1 MTTSTVN
8 SKHITTLL
16 NGTIQSVTKTI
27 PFDIQIGKPSTG
39 TDELHSQFGVLI
51 GITGD
56 VKGQIFFSGKREAFN
71 TVGQAMFGMELEGE
85 MFKSFCGELGNMIA
99 GGLAT
104 IISNQGVTIDIT
116 SPTLMEGD
124 MKLTGYKRSLKVP
137 LSFKPSNE
145 LSIYLL
151 LDS

>member
-1 MTTSTVN
+1 MTTGTTS

-16 NGTIQSVTKTI
+16 NGTIQSVTQTV
-27 PFDIQIGKPSTG
+27 PFDIQVGKPSTG
-39 TDELHSQFGVLI
+39 TDELHTQFGVLI

-56 VKGQIFFSGKREAFN
+56 VKGQIFFSGKRDAFS

-85 MFKSFCGELGNMIA
+85 MFKSFCGELGNMIT

-104 IISNQGVTIDIT
+104 IISNEGVTIDIT
-116 SPTLMEGD
+116 SPTMMEGD
-124 MKLTGYKRSLKVP
+124 MKLTGFKRSLKVP
-137 LSFKPSNE
+137 LSFEATNE

-151 LDS
+151 LDA